1 MCSFLPGDLGLPS
14 DCHSLLGTTW
24 LRICVWGKDSDPE
37 LCEFGDHL
45 RS

>member
-24 LRICVWGKDSDPE
+24 LRICVCGPPRLVVSGS
-37 LCEFGDHL
+37 LGDQAI
-45 RS
+45 